1 MTEAITLDESA
12 DGPLDREEKPLGLF
26 EAYGIELEYM
36 IVDAQSL
43 DVRPIADVV
52 LSASGD
58 VEREHTAWSNE
69 LVLQVVELKT
79 NGPAPSLTPLAGYF
93 QADVREI
100 DAMLASHGA
109 RLLGTAMHPWFDPKT
124 ETKLWPHEYNE
135 VYRTL
140 DRIFDAKGH
149 GWSNLQSMHINLP
162 FANADE
168 FGRLHAAIRAVLP
181 ILPALAASSPLVE
194 GRATGIIDNRLHY
207 YRSNSRRIPSVTGK
221 VIPEPVYSPEA
232 YRTQILERIWA
243 DAAPL
248 DPEGVLAHE
257 WANARGAIARFDRDA
272 IEIRVLDLQESPTAD
287 LAVAALVVA
296 TVRALA
302 SEKWITRT
310 RLESM
315 EVAPLHTLFLACVT
329 EGEEAV
335 LSDQAY
341 LEALGYPGA
350 IRTTARELWQHL
362 VENLSMGEAPL
373 LDPAWRTTLDPLLAA
388 GTLSR
393 RILRAV
399 GPDTRKER
407 IAEVYRA
414 LADHL
419 AAGTLFS

>member
-1 MTEAITLDESA
+1 MTDTEDDPTNPVR
-12 DGPLDREEKPLGLF
+12 GVPKLGLF

-36 IVDAQSL
+36 IVDAATL
-43 DVRPIADVV
+43 DVRPIADLV
-52 LSASGD
+52 LSPTGD

-79 NGPAPSLTPLAGYF
+79 NGPAPSLDPLPGYF
-93 QADVREI
+93 QADVGEI
-100 DAMLASHGA
+100 DRILAPYGA
-109 RLLGTAMHPWFDPKT
+109 RLLGTAMHPWFDPRS

-140 DRIFDAKGH
+140 DRIFDARGH

-162 FANADE
+162 FADADQ
-168 FGRLHAAIRAVLP
+168 FGRLHGAIRAVLP

-194 GRATGIIDNRLHY
+194 GQFTGSLDNRLHY
-207 YRSNSRRIPSVTGK
+207 YRSNSRRIPRVTGK
-221 VIPEPVYSPEA
+221 VIPEPVYTPDA
-232 YRTQILERIWA
+232 YKTEILERIWA
-243 DAAPL
+243 DAAPH

-272 IEIRVLDLQESPTAD
+272 IEIRVLDLQECPAAD

-302 SEKWITRT
+302 SERWMPRAK
-310 RLESM
+310 LEAF
-315 EVAPLHTLFLACVT
+315 EVAPLHTMFLACAT
-329 EGEEAV
+329 EGEEAI
-335 LSDQAY
+335 LSDQEY

-350 IRTTARELWQHL
+350 VRTSARELWQHL
-362 VENLSMGEAPL
+362 ASQLSSGDAPL
-373 LDPAWRTTLDPLLAA
+373 LDPRWLPTLEPMLRA
-388 GTLSR
+388 GTLAR

-399 GPDTRKER
+399 GPDTRRER

-419 AAGTLFS
+419 AAGTPFLGA